1 MRQMNLKRLYGL
13 FDAEAGTV
21 LHLVCLITLCAVLYL
36 PYLGATPFF
45 DKGEPREALAVQDII
60 QRGEW
65 LVPLKRA
72 TDIPSKPP
80 LFHWSAALVTKL
92 TGSLNETTIRFPSA
106 LYATLGVLL
115 MYWLGRKI
123 YDAKTALLGAAIL
136 ATMMVYQD
144 QALSA
149 RVDMTLCFFVTLSL
163 ALFYALYRGYLTH
176 PLWFYLFFFVIGI
189 GTLAKGPL
197 GLLLPGLV
205 AGVFALFE
213 RRWDMIKKF
222 TCHPGVILTLVLATG
237 WYAVAVARGG
247 EGFFDRQI
255 LQENLSR
262 FVGGSGHSHPF
273 YFYIPYLFS
282 QALPWGIFLPL
293 MFWDVF
299 KTGIR
304 TDDDRW
310 FLKLWFVVMF
320 AFFSIAAG
328 KRAVYLLPL
337 YPALSLLLA
346 GWFRDSVA
354 CGKGRLLIYRA
365 VATYAAFTG
374 ALLVIITLGA
384 IWSQDQG
391 WFFAPIEALLKAK
404 DRANLAAVRAQLDNF
419 GWSFT
424 LTAMLTA
431 LLWLSLARSLWSGRL
446 HSVAYQLVAV
456 AVLHGMISWSVVMPV
471 IAAQKSYRNFMSE
484 VKQLVKPNDKISIY
498 GDFNSDPVI
507 FYGGRVIE
515 KLEIAPEAI
524 AVRVGKGESY
534 LILPEREWK
543 RIEKLAGDLPPP
555 LARSEGKGPEGDAP
569 LVLVR
574 ADLSQVGYLK
584 KPSFSNSLSARMSTK
599 SSNLKVLPLASLEI
613 SSSTV

>member
-1 MRQMNLKRLYGL
+1 MEAAL
-13 FDAEAGTV
+13 FDFKLGNNAGSATHV
-21 LHLVCLITLCAVLYL
+21 ISLLLLCGILYF
-36 PYLGATPFF
+36 PYLNATPFF
-45 DKGEPREALAVQDII
+45 DKGEPREALAVQDIV

-80 LFHWSAALVTKL
+80 LFHWSAALVAKV
-92 TGSLNETTIRFPSA
+92 TGSLDETTIRFPSA

-115 MYWLGRKI
+115 VYWLGRKI
-123 YDAKTALLGAAIL
+123 YDGKTALLGAAIL

-163 ALFYALYRGYLTH
+163 TLFYALYRGYLTNA
-176 PLWFYLFFFVIGI
+176 LWFYLFFAVVGV

-205 AGVFALFE
+205 AASLAILE

-222 TCHPGVILTLVLATG
+222 TFHPGVILTLVLATG
-237 WYAVAVARGG
+237 WYVVAVTRGG

-282 QALPWGIFLPL
+282 QALPWGLFLPL
-293 MFWDVF
+293 LIWDLF
-299 KTGIR
+299 KTGFR
-304 TDDDRW
+304 SGDDRL
-310 FLKLWFVVMF
+310 FLKLWFLVMF
-320 AFFSIAAG
+320 VFFSIAAG

-346 GWFRDSVA
+346 DWFVDTAGAGR
-354 CGKGRLLIYRA
+354 GRLMIYRA
-365 VATYAAFTG
+365 IGLFAALTG
-374 ALLVIITLGA
+374 VLLVVITLGA
-384 IWSQDQG
+384 IWSHDQG
-391 WFFAPIEALLKAK
+391 WFFSPIEGLLKAK
-404 DRANLAAVRAQLDNF
+404 DRANLVAVRRQLDNF

-424 LTAMLTA
+424 WASLLTA
-431 LLWLSLARSLWSGRL
+431 LLWLSLARSLWSGRML
-446 HSVAYQLVAV
+446 SVAYQLVAV
-456 AVLHGMISWSVVMPV
+456 SILHGVIIWSVVMPA
-471 IAAQKSYRNFMSE
+471 IAQEKSYREFMNE
-484 VKQLVKPNDKISIY
+484 VNRRVKPDDKIFIY

-507 FYGGRVIE
+507 FYGGRVIA
-515 KLEIAPEAI
+515 KLKLSPESLA
-524 AVRVGKGESY
+524 ARLGKGDGY
-534 LILPEREWK
+534 LILPEHNWQEAQRA
-543 RIEKLAGDLPPP
+543 AGELPPP
-555 LARSEGKGPEGDAP
+555 LARSEGRGAEGDAP

-574 ADLSQVGYLK
+574 ADLAQLGYLK
-584 KPSFSNSLSARMSTK
+584 LKNPSFSNSRSARMSTK
-599 SSNLKVLPLASLEI
+599 SSNLKVFPLASLAI